1 MSALASTTVTVRKI
15 GKHCGAEIS
24 GVDLSR
30 PLDDETFAEIRDAFF
45 KHEVVFFRNQ
55 RLTPQ
60 QQVDFTRRFGDLE
73 HHVRKESLLAG
84 FPEILVISNIL
95 DEKGNAIGSQDAGR
109 FWHSDVSYK
118 AEPSM
123 LSALY
128 ALEVPI
134 TKDGTVLGHTN
145 FASSTAAYDA
155 LPDAMK
161 QYLAD
166 KKNVHS
172 YRDYR
177 RKNLEAQREELA
189 RGGRVIQEHAV
200 TEEQLKRVPDI
211 EVPVVRTHPVNGR
224 KGLFVNEGHT
234 SGMAGM
240 PKEEGDALLDELYR
254 HITQPQFIYRHDWQ
268 AGDLLMWDNCAV
280 QHKATFDY
288 DLPLRRLMH
297 RTTVR
302 GTAPF

>member
-1 MSALASTTVTVRKI
+1 MSTLASTTVTVTRI

-24 GVDLSR
+24 GVDLSQ

-45 KHEVVFFRNQ
+45 ENEVVFFRNQ
-55 RLTPQ
+55 RLTPL
-60 QQVDFTRRFGDLE
+60 QQVDFTRRFGELE

-118 AEPSM
+118 AQPSM

-134 TKDGTVLGHTN
+134 TKDGTVLGHTK

-155 LPDAMK
+155 LPDTMK
-161 QYLAD
+161 QYLAG

-177 RKNLEAQREELA
+177 RKNLEAQKEELA

-200 TEEQLKRVPDI
+200 TEEQLKRVDGRHAERGRRCPARRTLSSHHSAA
-211 EVPVVRTHPVNGR
+211 VRLPARMASGR
-224 KGLFVNEGHT
+224 SADVGQL
-234 SGMAGM
+234 
-240 PKEEGDALLDELYR
+240 
-254 HITQPQFIYRHDWQ
+254 
-268 AGDLLMWDNCAV
+268 
-280 QHKATFDY
+280 
-288 DLPLRRLMH
+288 
-297 RTTVR
+297 R
-302 GTAPF
+302 GTT